1 MDDSEHESSR
11 TAKPSSKP
19 VRGRLPVAGLALA
32 LAAAIALIGVTGKQL
47 RTRQDLVG
55 SIVAHDVPVFVPLYD
70 TLQDRVSDKTNWNR
84 LYHRMDQLRN
94 GDPKQ
99 FVRTGFELEK
109 FISTKLSPDDPRRMQ
124 VLIEV
129 ADRSKATPDA
139 VDACWELFNPAW
151 RAQLQPNYAKYVAEM
166 QGRFA
171 DGASNSVA
179 SLDRLAQLL
188 ESAGES
194 QLELQTLQRIRAE
207 SKINY
212 LTENPMKR
220 LAQRLPTSDPDR
232 AKLDADLDQYR
243 RYREQLLASGTWYT
257 TFQAAV
263 AKGDLA
269 AAEKLRLTAPAGP
282 PNVFTASADAAI
294 AQLLIRLGRYD
305 DGNRMRESLAQYRFN
320 DADVEESMSIAEE
333 LTPTDKGKKPPRWAM
348 VAAPDIVNVHLQQ
361 WRADMLAGRTAQA
374 AEIKKTLIG
383 NDFAVIRRFVDD
395 ETLFLS
401 GQTAKLTPQAKLEP
415 RDSGLPP
422 EIAASPRAWTATI
435 ELQPI
440 GKSIE
445 KQPKPRVELWLTD
458 TQLLVL
464 FNSRTQRNADKS
476 SKQRDGTIFSEDHI
490 DLVFNPDRWVDTY
503 TYVGLNDA
511 DTVYDARVTNADQL
525 PRRRVVADKE
535 LNLDVKVTSS
545 QTADGYQ
552 QRILLPRPLLWPAG
566 SPAIRFNMRQLRFVT
581 ENKQR
586 IVQTYSWHSG
596 ATGGTDFRA
605 DQFGWL
611 LLPKP

>member
-1 MDDSEHESSR
+1 MDAAEHESGR
-11 TAKPSSKP
+11 TAPPPAKA
-19 VRGRLPVAGLALA
+19 VRRRLPVAGLTLTF
-32 LAAAIALIGVTGKQL
+32 AAAIALIAVAGRQL

-55 SIVAHDVPVFVPLYD
+55 SIQAHDVQVFVPLYD

-84 LYHRMDQLRN
+84 LYQRLDQLRN

-109 FISTKLSPDDPRRMQ
+109 FISTKLSPNDPHRMQ
-124 VLIEV
+124 VLVEV
-129 ADRSKATPDA
+129 ADRSNATGEA
-139 VDACWELFNPAW
+139 VDAYWELFNPAW
-151 RAQLQPNYAKYVAEM
+151 RAQLQPNYAKYAAEM
-166 QGRFA
+166 QKRFTESSPV
-171 DGASNSVA
+171 GLA
-179 SLDRLAQLL
+179 SLDRLAELL
-188 ESAGES
+188 GSVGEP
-194 QLELQTLQRIRAE
+194 QLELQTLQRIRSE
-207 SKINY
+207 SKVNY
-212 LTENPMKR
+212 LTESPMKR
-220 LAQRLPTSDPDR
+220 LAQRLPTSDPER
-232 AKLDADLDQYR
+232 TKLDADLDQYR
-243 RYREQLLASGTWYT
+243 RYREQLLASGTWFA
-257 TFQAAV
+257 TFQVAV

-269 AAEKLRLTAPAGP
+269 AVEQLRLTAPAGP

-305 DGNRMRESLAQYRFN
+305 DGNRMRESLAKQRFS
-320 DADVEESMSIAEE
+320 DADAEESMSIAEE
-333 LTPTDKGKKPPRWAM
+333 LTPTAKGKKPPRSAM

-361 WRADMLAGRTAQA
+361 WRADMVAGRTAQA
-374 AEIKKTLIG
+374 AELKKTFIG
-383 NDFAVIRRFVDD
+383 NDFNVIRRFLDE

-401 GQTAKLTPQAKLEP
+401 GQTAKLTPQAKLAP
-415 RDSGLPP
+415 RDTGLPP
-422 EIAASPRAWTATI
+422 EIAASPKAWTATI

-458 TQLLVL
+458 TQVLVI
-464 FNSRTQRNADKS
+464 FNSRTPRDTAKV
-476 SKQRDGTIFSEDHI
+476 SKQRDGAIFSEDHI
-490 DLVFNPDRWVDTY
+490 DLVFNPDRWFDTY
-503 TYVGLNDA
+503 TYVGVNVADA
-511 DTVYDARVTNADQL
+511 IYDARVTNADAL

-535 LNLDVKVTSS
+535 LNLDVNVTSS
-545 QTADGYQ
+545 QTPEGYQ
-552 QRILLPRPLLWPAG
+552 QRILLPRPLVWPVG

-581 ENKQR
+581 ENQQR